1 MRVTNS
7 MVVNSTLRD
16 LNLSLSRLQDSQT
29 DLTTGRQIR
38 RPSDDPTGA
47 SAAMTIRNQLRR
59 SEHQARSLDDA
70 QAWLSSA
77 DTALVTG
84 LEVLGSVKETAVRAA
99 NSGAS
104 NGLAQEALAKSVENM
119 RTDLLSLANTKYLGR
134 PIFNG
139 TAAPNAAGN
148 AYDAAGTYS
157 GNNALVSREIGPNT
171 TVQVN
176 MTGEEIFGVQGAPFG
191 SVFDVLEEL
200 ADAIRTGDTA
210 RMATAQDELET
221 ATTRWSAATAEI
233 GSRGARVEQ
242 TLARSTDTDILLRET
257 LSKLE
262 DTDVAAA
269 LINVKANENAYT
281 AALTAAAKVIPPSL
295 VDYLR

>member
-16 LNLSLSRLQDSQT
+16 LNLSLSRLQDTQT
-29 DLTTGRQIR
+29 DLTTGRKIR
-38 RPSDDPTGA
+38 RGSDDPTGA

-59 SEHQARSLDDA
+59 AEHEARSLDDA

-84 LEVLGSVKETAVRAA
+84 LEVLGAVKETAIRAG
-99 NSGAS
+99 NTGSGNALS
-104 NGLAQEALAKSVENM
+104 REALAKSVENM
-119 RTDLLSLANTKYLGR
+119 RSDLLTLANTKYLGR

-139 TAAPNAAGN
+139 TAAPNADGN
-148 AYDAAGTYS
+148 AYDAAGVYG
-157 GNNALVSREIGPNT
+157 GNGAAVSREIAPNT
-171 TVQVN
+171 TVAVN

-191 SVFDVLEEL
+191 NVFDVLEEL
-200 ADAIRTGDTA
+200 ASAIRANDTT
-210 RMATAQDELET
+210 RMATAQTELET
-221 ATTRWSAATAEI
+221 ATTRWSASTAEI

-242 TLARSTDTDILLRET
+242 TAFRAADTDLMLRET

-262 DTDVAAA
+262 DVDIAAA
-269 LINVKANENAYT
+269 LMSVKANENAYT